1 MNDLI
6 SVVLPVYNGAQFLR
20 ESIESVINQTY
31 QNWEL
36 LILDDCSTDDTP
48 LIAKEFQA
56 QDARIC
62 YYRNEKNLKLP
73 GNLNKGFSFS
83 KGNYLTWTSDD
94 NIFRPNA
101 FEKMLTT
108 LQKNP
113 QAQLVYAS
121 FQIMDENGRYTQVTH
136 AAPNGKDLILGSNV
150 VGACFMYTRNV
161 YETVGD
167 YDTDLF
173 LVEDWDYWQRVF
185 MKFEAETINEILYD
199 YRQHSNSLTNTGR
212 REEFGRVTEKMLLKN
227 RPGFE
232 KLSFIA
238 TQHFHIALFE
248 SRKKQDK
255 TNPYWLHYCLGR
267 VSLKMARVFKK

>member
-20 ESIESVINQTY
+20 ESIKSVINQTY

-73 GNLNKGFSFS
+73 GNLNKGFSLS

-94 NIFRPNA
+94 NIFRPTA
-101 FEKMLTT
+101 FEKMLTA
-108 LQKNP
+108 LQENP
-113 QAQLVYAS
+113 QVQLVYAS
-121 FQIMDENGRYTQVTH
+121 FQLMDENGRYTQVTH
-136 AAPNGKDLILGSNV
+136 AVPNGKDLILGSNV

-173 LVEDWDYWQRVF
+173 LVEDWDFWQRVF
-185 MKFEAETINEILYD
+185 MKFDAVTINEILYD

-232 KLSFIA
+232 KLSFVA
-238 TQHFHIALFE
+238 TQYFRIALFE
-248 SRKKQDK
+248 SRKKQRK
-255 TNPYWLHYCLGR
+255 TNPYWLQYCLGR
-267 VSLKMARVFKK
+267 ISLKMARVFKK